1 MKVAVMGAGAVGGYY
16 GGVLAR
22 DGVDVTLICRGAK
35 RDAIRERGLRVES
48 HWGQFTVNPF
58 ATDDPGEV
66 GPVDLVL
73 HCVKLYSNDE
83 AVPLLRPLVGDE
95 TNILTIQNGV
105 TSGQRLA
112 DEFGWGKVLQGAT
125 YIEAA
130 IAAPGHIEQT
140 GSAARIEFGERD
152 GTASDRA
159 EAIRTLLDRPG
170 IQVAVSSD
178 IASTLWTKL
187 VAVAAFGTVMT
198 VSRSALPAVLSW
210 PEGTATIRTVMEEI
224 VAVGKARGIDFP
236 ARRGRRTI
244 CGCGRRGRRVRVIPA
259 DGHASRKTV
268 GSGRTAGRSGSNG
281 PGHGDTRPGEFGA
294 RDGPRTVQERQPGR
308 KLRGMG
314 PTPGGVKR
322 LFACPR

>member
-22 DGVDVTLICRGAK
+22 DGVDVTLICRGSH
-35 RDAIRERGLRVES
+35 RDAIRSAGLRVDS
-48 HWGQFTVNPF
+48 HWGGFNVNPI

-112 DEFGWGKVLQGAT
+112 NEFGWGKVLQGAT

-130 IAAPGHIEQT
+130 IAAPGQIEQT

-159 EAIRTLLDRPG
+159 EAIKSLLDRPG
-170 IQVAVSSD
+170 IQVVVSSD

-187 VAVAAFGTVMT
+187 VAVAAIGTVMT
-198 VSRSALPAVLSW
+198 VSRSSLPEVLGW
-210 PEGTATIRTVMEEI
+210 PEGIGHDSDRH
-224 VAVGKARGIDFP
+224 GRDRRGRQGAGHRLS

-244 CGCGRRGRRVRVIPA
+244 CGCGRRGGRVQCHPFRWTCTPENRWRWTNCWALWFEWPGTWESLSLRVRPSLWPSN
-259 DGHASRKTV
+259 HS
-268 GSGRTAGRSGSNG
+268 RTAARRE
-281 PGHGDTRPGEFGA
+281 TE
-294 RDGPRTVQERQPGR
+294 RDGADS
-308 KLRGMG
+308 
-314 PTPGGVKR
+314 GG
-322 LFACPR
+322 